1 MIKKQTK
8 ITVVVFA
15 CQSYLMIS
23 MKQISRLSLNYSL
36 SYFKNP
42 VERTSHPILSNLETV
57 TTTMRSMQT
66 VSLTIS
72 ILPARAISFINV
84 PSVTRSTVSVLEKC
98 QVVQCRGDSI
108 QIRIFKVLN
117 NKDAFQLLI
126 IYQQAKKMEIFIK
139 EQFAHV
145 TFPLQ
150 KKVKRH

>member
-1 MIKKQTK
+1 M
-8 ITVVVFA
+8 
-15 CQSYLMIS
+15 
-23 MKQISRLSLNYSL
+23 
-36 SYFKNP
+36 
-42 VERTSHPILSNLETV
+42 ERTSHPILSNLETV
-57 TTTMRSMQT
+57 TTTMPSMQT
-66 VSLTIS
+66 VSLTIL

-126 IYQQAKKMEIFIK
+126 IYQQAKKMEFFIM

-145 TFPLQ
+145 TSPQQ